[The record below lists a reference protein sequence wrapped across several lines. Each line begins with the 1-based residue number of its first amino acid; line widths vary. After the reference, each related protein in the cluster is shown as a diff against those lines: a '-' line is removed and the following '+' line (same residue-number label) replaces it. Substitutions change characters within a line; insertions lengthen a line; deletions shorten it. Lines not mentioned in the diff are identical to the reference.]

1 MVSLTGRRA
10 VKELLK
16 VASKTAAK
24 WTVITLLITI
34 YLLVLVL
41 LAKKYLFSP
50 EEQPPP
56 HYNYSNGQSETYY
69 DPGALDDLIKEIDSL
84 VKHHDSPTIPEGRGT

>member
-16 VASKTAAK
+16 VASKVATK
-24 WTVITLLITI
+24 WIVITLLITI

-41 LAKKYLFSP
+41 LAKKYIFSP

-84 VKHHDSPTIPEGRGT
+84 VKHHDIPTPSGSKGI